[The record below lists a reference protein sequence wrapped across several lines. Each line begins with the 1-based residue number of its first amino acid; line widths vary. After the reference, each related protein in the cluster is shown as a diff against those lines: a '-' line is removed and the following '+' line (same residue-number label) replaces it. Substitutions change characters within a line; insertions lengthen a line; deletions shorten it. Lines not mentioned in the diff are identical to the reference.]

1 MSGYV
6 QRYARDGRQMKRS
19 HSGSLIIAL
28 LIWYSAPLSAGAQL
42 QEVPPRLSLTDAL
55 QIATRHNPGL
65 QAETT
70 AKQIARGDAT
80 AAALLPNP
88 ELQLRSEG
96 FRGGSFTDRQ
106 ELFVEVSQEI
116 QTAGK
121 ASRREAV
128 AGANLL
134 ATEAD
139 VDNAARLLRFA
150 VKQTYFQIVL
160 AKTDLAVARDLL
172 ADFDRTIR
180 SKEEQF
186 EVGEISGAELRRVQ
200 VERFRV
206 FDDVVAGELNLKQ
219 AKAALL
225 ALLGFPDSTVEFD
238 VTEQLVKGESIGNL
252 APLHVEALQT
262 RPDLKAQRQ
271 RVVRAR
277 EQIGLE
283 QARRIPNLFP
293 FVGYK
298 RDFTEDSVMFGV
310 AAPLPLFNRNQ
321 GGVVRAKAEEE
332 RESFQF
338 RRLET
343 QARLE
348 VDQAFNRFESERRR
362 LEGLETEYLPKA
374 RESREIAEAAHKLG
388 AIDLTAFLDAQRTFR
403 EVQRLYNRSLYELSI
418 ARFQV
423 ETAIGR

>member
-1 MSGYV
+1 M
-6 QRYARDGRQMKRS
+6 DGLAMRRS
-19 HSGSLIIAL
+19 RFSAL
-28 LIWYSAPLSAGAQL
+28 LSLFVCSMYAPLPAGAQL
-42 QEVPPRLSLTDAL
+42 QELPRMLSLADAL
-55 QIATRHNPGL
+55 QIAARQNPGL
-65 QAETT
+65 QVETT
-70 AKQIARGDAT
+70 ARQITGGDAT
-80 AAALLPNP
+80 TAALLPNP
-88 ELQLRSEG
+88 QLQIRAEG
-96 FRGGSFTDRQ
+96 FRGGSFIDRQ
-106 ELFVEVSQEI
+106 ELSVEVSQEI

-121 ASRREAV
+121 RAQRIAV
-128 AGANLL
+128 AGANLR
-134 ATEAD
+134 AAEAD
-139 VDNAARLLRFA
+139 VDNTARLLRFA
-150 VKQTYFQIVL
+150 VKQAYFQIVL
-160 AKTDLAVARDLL
+160 AKTEVAVARDLL

-186 EVGEISGAELRRVQ
+186 RLGEISGAELRRVQ

-206 FDDVVAGELNLKQ
+206 FDDVVAGELNLQ
-219 AKAALL
+219 QSKATLL
-225 ALLGFPDSTVEFD
+225 TLLGSPDSTVEFD
-238 VTEQLVKGESIGNL
+238 VTEALAKGEPVGSL
-252 APLHVEALQT
+252 APLHVEALQS
-262 RPDLKAQRQ
+262 RPDLKAQHQ

-277 EQIGLE
+277 GQIGLE
-283 QARRIPNLFP
+283 QARRFPDLFP

-298 RDFTEDSVMFGV
+298 RDFTEDGVMFGI

-321 GGVVRAKAEEE
+321 GGIVRAQAEQE
-332 RESFQF
+332 RESFQLK
-338 RRLET
+338 RLET

-423 ETAIGR
+423 EAAVGR

>member
-1 MSGYV
+1 
-6 QRYARDGRQMKRS
+6 MKRLY
-19 HSGSLIIAL
+19 SGSLMITL

-42 QEVPPRLSLTDAL
+42 QDVPRMLSLADAL
-55 QIATRHNPGL
+55 QIAVSHNPVL
-65 QAETT
+65 QTETT

-88 ELQLRSEG
+88 EVLLRSEG
-96 FRGGSFTDRQ
+96 FRGGSFIDRQ
-106 ELFVEVSQEI
+106 ELFFEVSQEI

-121 ASRREAV
+121 RSQRKAV

-150 VKQTYFQIVL
+150 VKQAYFQIVL

-186 EVGEISGAELRRVQ
+186 HLGEISGAELRRVQ

-219 AKAALL
+219 ARATLL
-225 ALLGFPDSTVEFD
+225 ALLGFSDSTVEFD
-238 VTEQLVKGESIGNL
+238 VTEGLIKGEPIGSL
-252 APLHVEALQT
+252 APLHAEALQT
-262 RPDLKAQRQ
+262 RQDLKAQRQ
-271 RVVRAR
+271 RLVRAH

-283 QARRIPNLFP
+283 QAQRFPNLFP

-298 RDFTEDSVMFGV
+298 RSFSEDSVMFGV
-310 AAPLPLFNRNQ
+310 SAPLPLFNRNQ
-321 GGVVRAKAEEE
+321 GGIVRAKAEEE
-332 RESFQF
+332 RESFQS

-423 ETAIGR
+423 EAAVGR

>member
-1 MSGYV
+1 MRLMRIGCFV
-6 QRYARDGRQMKRS
+6 VP
-19 HSGSLIIAL
+19 L
-28 LIWYSAPLSAGAQL
+28 LIWLSTPLPAGAQL
-42 QEVPPRLSLTDAL
+42 QEFPRTLSLADAL
-55 QIATRHNPGL
+55 QIAARQNPGL

-70 AKQIARGDAT
+70 ARQIARGDAT
-80 AAALLPNP
+80 TAALLPNP
-88 ELQLRSEG
+88 QLLLRSEG
-96 FRGGSFTDRQ
+96 FRGGSFLDRQ
-106 ELFVEVSQEI
+106 DLFFEVSQEI

-121 ASRREAV
+121 RSQRKAV
-128 AGANLL
+128 AGANLR

-139 VDNAARLLRFA
+139 VDNTARLLRFA
-150 VKQTYFQIVL
+150 VKQAYFQIVL
-160 AKTDLAVARDLL
+160 AKAEVTVARDLL

-186 EVGEISGAELRRVQ
+186 HVGEISGAELRRVQ

-219 AKAALL
+219 GRATLL
-225 ALLGFPDSTVEFD
+225 ALLGLPDSTFEFD
-238 VTEQLVKGESIGNL
+238 VTEELVKGEPVGSL
-252 APLHVEALQT
+252 PPLHVEALQT
-262 RPDLKAQRQ
+262 RPDLKAQHQ
-271 RVVRAR
+271 RVVRAH
-277 EQIGLE
+277 EQIGFE
-283 QARRIPNLFP
+283 QARRFPDLFP

-298 RDFTEDSVMFGV
+298 RSFSEDGVIFGL

-321 GGVVRAKAEEE
+321 GGIVRAQAEEE
-332 RESFQF
+332 RESFQL

-343 QARLE
+343 QTLLE

-374 RESREIAEAAHKLG
+374 RESQEIAEAAHKLG
-388 AIDLTAFLDAQRTFR
+388 AIDLTAFLDVQRTFR

-423 ETAIGR
+423 EAAVGR

>member
-1 MSGYV
+1 M
-6 QRYARDGRQMKRS
+6 
-19 HSGSLIIAL
+19 
-28 LIWYSAPLSAGAQL
+28 
-42 QEVPPRLSLTDAL
+42 LSLADAL
-55 QIATRHNPGL
+55 QIAGRHNPGL
-65 QAETT
+65 QTETT
-70 AKQIARGDAT
+70 ARQIARGDAT
-80 AAALLPNP
+80 TAALLPNP
-88 ELQLRSEG
+88 ELLLRSED
-96 FRGGSFTDRQ
+96 FRGGSFMDRQ

-121 ASRREAV
+121 RSQQKAV
-128 AGANLL
+128 AGANLR

-150 VKQTYFQIVL
+150 VKQAYFQIVL

-186 EVGEISGAELRRVQ
+186 HLGEISGVELRRVQ

-219 AKAALL
+219 ARAALL
-225 ALLGFPDSTVEFD
+225 ALLDYPNSTVEFD
-238 VTEQLVKGESIGNL
+238 VTEELLKGEPIGSL
-252 APLHVEALQT
+252 APLHAEALET

-271 RVVRAR
+271 RIVRAR
-277 EQIGLE
+277 EQAGLE
-283 QARRIPNLFP
+283 QARRFPNLFP

-298 RDFTEDSVMFGV
+298 RNFSEDSVLFGV

-321 GGVVRAKAEEE
+321 GGIVRAQAEQE

-343 QARLE
+343 QTLLE

-362 LEGLETEYLPKA
+362 LEGLETEFLPKA

-423 ETAIGR
+423 EAAVGR